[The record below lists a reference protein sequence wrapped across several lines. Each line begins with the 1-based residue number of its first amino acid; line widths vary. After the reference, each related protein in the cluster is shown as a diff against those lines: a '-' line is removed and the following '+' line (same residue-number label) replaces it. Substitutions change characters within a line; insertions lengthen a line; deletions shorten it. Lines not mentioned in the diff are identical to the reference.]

1 MNMKNTYLFIIWD
14 KALFARDKIIK
25 DIEESFEI
33 KMNIFVE
40 WSKDKFEDNLKA
52 FYGNKM
58 DDAKQKMS
66 YIGTGEFNVL
76 LIEDE
81 NPKFEVKDINGIV
94 QEVNTKV
101 LEKKKLYRKWTAD
114 CFRIH
119 CSTNEQETKH
129 DLTVL
134 FGNDIPNKNVLL
146 NTKGVEGFKSEADLN
161 DCLHCFGDNLSID
174 NRLIISKSSLNISR
188 FLNAKR
194 NKIGLYT
201 LTSKTLNK
209 ELIILGQEEGELFN
223 LDYKKIINNKNLI
236 NDLNTSINDYLK
248 YLNNG
253 FMSKE
258 LCTFFNKYLIDK
270 TIDIKDTIRYS
281 NKNSFI
287 KELKNKVKYLVAKIS
302 I

>member
-1 MNMKNTYLFIIWD
+1 MKNTYLFIIWN

-33 KMNIFVE
+33 KMNFFVE

-58 DDAKQKMS
+58 DNPKQKMS
-66 YIGTGEFNVL
+66 YIGTGKFNVL
-76 LIEDE
+76 LIEDK
-81 NPKFEVKDINGIV
+81 NPKFEVIDVNGIL
-94 QEVNTKV
+94 QEVNTQV
-101 LEKKKLYRKWTAD
+101 LDKKKLYRKWTAD

-146 NTKGVEGFKSEADLN
+146 NTKGVEGFNNIEDLN
-161 DCLHCFGDNLSID
+161 NCLNCFGDNLFVD

-201 LTSKTLNK
+201 STSKTLNK

-236 NDLNTSINDYLK
+236 NDLNACINDYVN
-248 YLNNG
+248 YLNSG
-253 FMSKE
+253 CLSEE
-258 LCTFFNKYLIDK
+258 LNFFFDKYSVDK
-270 TIDIKDTIRYS
+270 TINIKDTIRYS
-281 NKNSFI
+281 DKNSFI